1 LLARPIDVA
10 DRVDWAVTFRAF
22 VAFGAGV
29 GDMLEAGSVDTAR
42 NVRGVLARTVFFFG
56 FWLILYGANPADLVV
71 GALVAIAAS
80 WTSVRLLTPGQWR
93 INLVALSKLVLRFPS
108 QSIVAGI
115 DVAWR
120 ALDPRMP
127 LRPGFVIYP
136 VRFPPGSARNAFTT
150 LTSLLPGTVP
160 AGDKDGQLV
169 YHCLD
174 VDQPVVSQLAAEE
187 AALSRAFG
195 NE

>member
-1 LLARPIDVA
+1 
-10 DRVDWAVTFRAF
+10 
-22 VAFGAGV
+22 
-29 GDMLEAGSVDTAR
+29 MAGSLRTTR
-42 NVRGVLARTVFFFG
+42 NVHSALARTIFFFG
-56 FWLILYGANPADLVV
+56 FWLILYGVKPADLVV

-80 WTSVRLLTPGQWR
+80 WASLCLLPPGQWR
-93 INLVALSKLVLRFPS
+93 INPVALSKLVLRFPR

-120 ALDPRMP
+120 ALGPQMP

-136 VRFPPGSARNAFTT
+136 VRLPAGSARNVFTM

-160 AGDKDGQLV
+160 AGDENGQV
-169 YHCLD
+169 VCHCLD

-187 AALSRAFG
+187 AALSRALG
-195 NE
+195 ND